1 MRDKIYRDDALNFN
15 FSISPQ
21 ATRMT
26 SLLIEEC
33 FKLYQE
39 HIRRLPV
46 ASDWVPV
53 EKSLPETDESVL
65 VTAKTA
71 KGLSVLRASYSEGKW
86 KGAGGNLTVTAWQ
99 PLPDPY
105 K

>member
-1 MRDKIYRDDALNFN
+1 MRDKIYRDDALNISFN
-15 FSISPQ
+15 INPT

-26 SLLIEEC
+26 AMLIEEC

-39 HIRRLPV
+39 HIRALP
-46 ASDWVPV
+46 AANDWTPV
-53 EKSLPETDESVL
+53 SKALPENDDPVL
-65 VTAKTA
+65 VTAKTS

-86 KGAGGNLTVTAWQ
+86 KGAGGNLNVTAWS
-99 PLPDPY
+99 PLPEPY